1 MWLLLDIGNT
11 SVKWACLADG
21 APGPMGSVRHHG
33 ALPVDL
39 LAAWDGLTGVT
50 GLLIGRVGPPAVEAA
65 VRKTA
70 AALWQSQVQRVSTL
84 AVAHGVR
91 VAYPEPARLG
101 VDRFLA
107 LIGAHWFGTTPPG
120 IGSAGADPVAAAASA
135 VPPADTT
142 GPRLIVD
149 AGTAIT
155 FDLLGADGR
164 HFGGL
169 ILPGVNAM
177 REALFAATQL
187 PRCEPTSI
195 IPPWATDTAE
205 AIAAGSLQAPA
216 ALAGRLYRQLA
227 AHTGATPLLLLT
239 GGDAER
245 LLPALDIPATLVPD
259 LVLRGLARF
268 VTDAGPMV

>member
-21 APGPMGSVRHHG
+21 GLGPMGSARHHG
-33 ALPVDL
+33 ALPLDL

-65 VRKTA
+65 VLKAA
-70 AALWQSQVQRVSTL
+70 AALWQPRVQRVGTL
-84 AVAHGVR
+84 AAAHGVR
-91 VAYPEPARLG
+91 VAYPEPTRLG

-107 LIGAHWFGTTPPG
+107 LIGAHWFGARWFGARWPGGDPAAALASASTPP
-120 IGSAGADPVAAAASA
+120 DAAA
-135 VPPADTT
+135 
-142 GPRLIVD
+142 PRLIVD

-164 HFGGL
+164 HYGGL
-169 ILPGVNAM
+169 ILAGVSAM
-177 REALFAATQL
+177 REALFAGTQL
-187 PRCEPTSI
+187 PRSEPADITQ
-195 IPPWATDTAE
+195 PWATDTAE
-205 AIAAGSLQAPA
+205 AIAAASIQAPA
-216 ALAGRLYRQLA
+216 ALAGRLYHRLA
-227 AHTGATPLLLLT
+227 VETGATPLLLLT

-245 LLPALDIPATLVPD
+245 LLPALDLPVTPVPD

-268 VTDAGPMV
+268 ATGAV